1 MIAKHTKR
9 FGREWDVYLPQLLLA
24 YRTKPHESTG
34 ESPFYLLYGRDA
46 KLPTETAFTRPWSPY
61 LVDIEDYRTELTV
74 GLTESWKQAKQNVCK
89 AQTKQK
95 KYYDH
100 HSKEIEFKIGER
112 VMVYMPQEAQG
123 KDRKL
128 ALPYHGPYRILEVQT
143 NCLLVRPVD
152 KPDMQAI
159 LVSMDRVV
167 RCPKELPDASWLGP
181 KPKRAKT
188 RKQRTTTVTNSPR
201 TSHHYNL
208 HSKTEINVVVD
219 QSEAPEM

>member
-1 MIAKHTKR
+1 MPSTQR

-34 ESPFYLLYGRDA
+34 KSPFYLLYGRDA

-100 HSKEIEFKIGER
+100 HSKENEFNIGER

-128 ALPYHGPYRILEVQT
+128 ALPYRGPYRILEVQT
-143 NCLLVRPVD
+143 NCLLARPVD

-167 RCPKELPDASWLGP
+167 GCPKELPDASWLGP

-188 RKQRTTTVTNSPR
+188 WKQRTTTVTNSPR

-208 HSKTEINVVVD
+208 HSKTEINMVVD